1 MFLEN
6 LKNMDLWCQILGIVG
21 LAMLLAFIICF
32 FWRKLYLDR
41 VLVYGFTFRVV
52 IFVILCPFMLTF
64 GLMIYNQFQ
73 SDKSK
78 IVVSRELVNEPDI
91 YVENEEQILK
101 LPISYFEDSD
111 NIGAIKFTQ
120 KDSIYLLSQGIN
132 IKLDGDSVSLT
143 RKITELDAEL
153 KENRNDP
160 HLLWTIYY
168 HFIDP
173 GNQHMTVTSTG
184 RIVVLVI
191 SLFGVILLNGVLV
204 TTLVNLVDRRREKWL
219 QGKVRYNIKWYSND
233 INLKDYV
240 VIVGGNEMVPAIV
253 KELLEKTD
261 SQPPYILILTRREV
275 EEFRRELELSVD
287 SAYVDRI
294 VIYSGDCTSVED
306 IKTLRL
312 DLAKEVYILG
322 EDISL
327 GDNDSY
333 HDTLNI
339 QCLQLIAEQCKLIS
353 KKKLVCRIMFEYQTT
368 FSVYQITGINTDT
381 IDFRPFNYY
390 ELWAQKVLINKNDDS
405 IYLPLEGKE
414 GIKKEDNHF
423 VHLVV
428 VGMSRMG
435 IAMAIEAA
443 HLAHYPNFEDENG
456 KKIRTRITFIDSNAK
471 QEMDFFMGRF
481 KEMFALARWRYVKAH
496 DYAYLYKKSGLKNL
510 YDDVISYPWHVPTDD
525 ADSASY
531 YKGNYLGGDFIDI
544 EWEFIDGSIE
554 QPSVQEYIKDAA
566 KAPNAKLTVAVCFPE
581 TNRSIAAAIYLP
593 YPVYEKALQ
602 VLVYQRH
609 DDSLINTIASRPRY
623 HGDKIK
629 GFGMLSSAYD
639 ASLIDD
645 AEFIGKEVGEE
656 YQRFTE
662 KLKNSSAKSQI
673 SKGKTESAMLWSNY
687 YNANMMWTKLRCV
700 GYSDGELTEEQ
711 VELLAKVEHNRWNV
725 EQLLLRYH
733 PLKEFERNEFAQL
746 IAKEEEFL
754 EKKNDMKRLKMAHLD
769 ICSNDSLKMIDGNM
783 PELDKQLIRIL
794 PQIYKELEDGKKR

>member
-1 MFLEN
+1 MVFQN
-6 LKNMDLWCQILGIVG
+6 FVNIDFVCTILGIFVIG
-21 LAMLLAFIICF
+21 MLLMMIYCFIFKKLAF
-32 FWRKLYLDR
+32 DR
-41 VLVYGFTFRVV
+41 CLVYGYTRYVLL
-52 IFVILCPFMLTF
+52 FVFLFPFGAAFILFALSQIESFNIEP
-64 GLMIYNQFQ
+64 
-73 SDKSK
+73 
-78 IVVSRELVNEPDI
+78 REMVNEYDLYEDKDVEVATFPIKNLDI
-91 YVENEEQILK
+91 AYNLGGNVFSL
-101 LPISYFEDSD
+101 
-111 NIGAIKFTQ
+111 
-120 KDSIYLLSQGIN
+120 KDSIYLKSLGVSFKIE
-132 IKLDGDSVSLT
+132 GDSLFLIKNT
-143 RKITELDAEL
+143 TELNNVLLDS
-153 KENRNDP
+153 KEDP
-160 HLLWTIYY
+160 SLLWTVYY
-168 HFIDP
+168 HFVDP
-173 GNQHMTVTSTG
+173 GNQHMAINPNARTVVA
-184 RIVVLVI
+184 II
-191 SLFGVILLNGVLV
+191 SLLGIFLLNGVLV

-219 QGKVRYNIKWYSND
+219 VGKVRYNIKNCSRD
-233 INLKDYV
+233 IRLKNYV
-240 VIVGGNEMVPAIV
+240 IIIGGHEMVSSIV
-253 KELLEKTD
+253 KDILVNDTSL
-261 SQPPYILILTRREV
+261 PYVLILTKRNV

-306 IKTLRL
+306 IKSLRL
-312 DLAKEVYILG
+312 DLAKEIYILG
-322 EDISL
+322 EDINL
-327 GDNDSY
+327 GDKDSY

-339 QCLQLIAEQCKLIS
+339 QCLQLIAEQCKQIS

-368 FSVYQITGINTDT
+368 FSVYQITGINTET

-390 ELWAQKVLINKNDDS
+390 ELWAQKVLINKNDNS

-428 VGMSRMG
+428 AGMSRMG

-481 KEMFALARWRYVKAH
+481 KEMFALARWRYVKAY

-510 YDDVISYPWHVPTDD
+510 YDDVVSYPWHVPTDD

-554 QPSVQEYIKDAA
+554 QPSVQEYMKDAA
-566 KAPNAKLTVAVCFPE
+566 KAPYAKLTVAVCFPE
-581 TNRSIAAAIYLP
+581 TNHSIAAAIYLP
-593 YPVYEKALQ
+593 YLVYEKALQ
-602 VLVYQRH
+602 VLVYQKY

-645 AEFIGKEVGEE
+645 AEFIGEKVGEE
-656 YQRFTE
+656 YQCFTE
-662 KLKNSSAKSQI
+662 KLKSSSAKSQI
-673 SKGKTESAMLWSNY
+673 SRGKTDSAMLWSNY

-700 GYSDGELTEEQ
+700 GYNGGELTEEQ
-711 VELLAKVEHNRWNV
+711 VEQLSKVEHNRWNV

-733 PLKEFERNEFAQL
+733 PLKESERNEFAL
-746 IAKEEEFL
+746 LTAKKEEFL

-794 PQIYKELEDGKKR
+794 PQIYKEFEDGKKR